1 MFLWVKL
8 ILFILDDLH
17 FPTDVDEAVNT
28 IPEGLP
34 ALYSDT
40 LQQFWHT
47 LADLVQATR
56 ES

>member
-17 FPTDVDEAVNT
+17 FQPDVEKAVNT

-34 ALYSDT
+34 ALYSDS
-40 LQQFWHT
+40 LQPFWHA

-56 ES
+56 VS